1 MFREILWRI
10 IYGGGILFDLTKWLI
25 LAVVV
30 FLLVNTFFISVF
42 VVDGW
47 SMDPNLVDK
56 EVILWNKNAYTSADP
71 ERGDVVVVNYPGN
84 IKKQYVKRV
93 IGVPGETV
101 EVSEGIVYIN
111 SEKLNEGYL
120 GDDVTTEPDFSIK
133 LKNGQFFVM
142 GDNRANS
149 SDSRAFG
156 PVDKRFVLGKSL
168 KIIFPHIQS
177 IPR

>member
-25 LAVVV
+25 LVVVV

-47 SMDPNLVDK
+47 SMDPNLVNK

-71 ERGDVVVVNYPGN
+71 ERGDVVVVNYPGGIN
-84 IKKQYVKRV
+84 KQYVKRI
-93 IGVPGETV
+93 IGLPGETV
-101 EVSEGIVYIN
+101 EAIEGVVYID
-111 SEKLNEGYL
+111 SEKLAENYL
-120 GDDVTTEPDFSIK
+120 SSDVITEPDFSLK

-142 GDNRANS
+142 GDNRSNS

-168 KIIFPHIQS
+168 KIIFPRIQP

>member
-1 MFREILWRI
+1 MWRI

-25 LAVVV
+25 LVVVV
-30 FLLVNTFFISVF
+30 FLLVNTFFISIF

-56 EVILWNKNAYTSADP
+56 EVILWNKNAYTKANP

-93 IGVPGETV
+93 VGLPGETI
-101 EVSEGIVYIN
+101 EVAEGSVYIDGQKFN
-111 SEKLNEGYL
+111 ESYLTSEVITDPN
-120 GDDVTTEPDFSIK
+120 FAIA
-133 LKNGQFFVM
+133 LKNDQYFVM
-142 GDNRANS
+142 GDNRTNS

-156 PVDKRFVLGKSL
+156 PVAKRFVLGKSL
-168 KIIFPHIQS
+168 KVIYPSFKA